1 MPDEQNK
8 RNFNSKR
15 SKILLYGGLLG
26 IFIYMAIVE
35 FSSSPFHFE
44 FILGFLA
51 MMGVSIAQGVDK
63 Q

>member
-1 MPDEQNK
+1 MPDTNDK
-8 RNFNSKR
+8 RNRNKL
-15 SKILLYGGLLG
+15 LLYGGLLG
-26 IFIYMAIVE
+26 IFGYMMIIE
-35 FSSSPFHFE
+35 FFSKPFHFE